1 MHAAGIPQHEWT
13 EDRLR
18 RGELDRA
25 ALLRATLTDLLVLA
39 RARALVGHFASNLS
53 RLAFSLA
60 ACAPRAPRPAPRA
73 PRPAPRAPRAPAP
86 AAPHHETELY
96 LGGPQGPLGRPHAVC
111 ERGRRV
117 VLPLADVLRGGRGR
131 ALPHV
136 LLAARRHHTMG

>member
-25 ALLRATLTDLLVLA
+25 ALLHATLTDLLVLA

-60 ACAPRAPRPAPRA
+60 ACAPCAPRPAPRA
-73 PRPAPRAPRAPAP
+73 RPRPPHRATRLNSTWGAARA
-86 AAPHHETELY
+86 HW
-96 LGGPQGPLGRPHAVC
+96 GGPMPFVSVDGAWCYHWQMCCEVDAEGRSHMC
-111 ERGRRV
+111 S
-117 VLPLADVLRGGRGR
+117 
-131 ALPHV
+131 
-136 LLAARRHHTMG
+136 